1 MPASFGCSPFGLIK
15 NFNGILANFRL
26 AAQPDF
32 GLDNG
37 TNCGAGFC
45 YGNQNFLRAQMH
57 CSITLVA
64 LQALMLAVTACIP
77 AIGLAADPAPL
88 GAPEYR
94 LSVEKTAEFRAAL
107 KEPGVPAL
115 EPRKEFAIPPR
126 FANRPFAKL
135 IDVAARDA
143 ALDPALVH
151 AVISI
156 ESGYNAAAR
165 SPKGAL
171 GLMQVLPETAAR
183 YGVTNAGRSPAANLK
198 AGTLYLSDLLQ
209 MFDNRMDLALAAYNA
224 GENAVLRYGE
234 RIPPYRETQLYVPA
248 VLARYLEWREPLPV
262 VAPVATRIQYLPG
275 TSLDLDFLHAAGYR

>member
-1 MPASFGCSPFGLIK
+1 M
-15 NFNGILANFRL
+15 
-26 AAQPDF
+26 
-32 GLDNG
+32 
-37 TNCGAGFC
+37 
-45 YGNQNFLRAQMH
+45 M
-57 CSITLVA
+57 V
-64 LQALMLAVTACIP
+64 VTASV
-77 AIGLAADPAPL
+77 AATGLAADPGPIAS
-88 GAPEYR
+88 PEYR
-94 LSVEKTAEFRAAL
+94 LSVEKSVEFRAAP
-107 KEPGVPAL
+107 KEPAVPVP
-115 EPRKEFAIPPR
+115 EPRKESAIPPR
-126 FANRPFAKL
+126 FADRPFAKL

-183 YGVTNAGRSPAANLK
+183 YGVTNAGRSPEANLK

-224 GENAVLRYGE
+224 GENAVIRYGE

-248 VLARYLEWREPLPV
+248 VLARYLEWREEPLPV
-262 VAPVATRIQYLPG
+262 VAPVVPTRIQYLSG
-275 TSLDLDFLHAAGYR
+275 TSLDLDFLQAAGYR